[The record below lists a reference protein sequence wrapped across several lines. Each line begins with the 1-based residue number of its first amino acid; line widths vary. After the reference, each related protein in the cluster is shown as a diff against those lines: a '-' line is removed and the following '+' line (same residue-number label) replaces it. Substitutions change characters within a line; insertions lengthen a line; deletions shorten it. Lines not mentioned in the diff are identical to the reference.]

1 MQHSGVR
8 RARGTGDPSYRH
20 RWASL
25 INNNEIA
32 KTLDTSSI
40 IKPDLPAIRLEG
52 VRISRSGQLV
62 LDGFNLEVPAGK
74 VTAIMGPSGSGK
86 TTVLKLIT
94 GQLKPD
100 AGRVYVGDIDVCE
113 LDRGELNDVRRHIG
127 VLLQN
132 GALLTD
138 MTCFDNVALPL
149 REHTRLPENLIEK
162 LVLLKLQA
170 VGLRGA
176 AQMYPQQLSGGMVR
190 RVATARALALDP
202 DLMLYDE
209 PYAGLDPISLAA
221 IGRLIR
227 QINHVVGITSLVITH
242 DVAEVSKFAEYAC
255 IMANGKVV
263 ACGKPDQLAAD
274 GDGDG
279 DGNAV
284 VKQFLNGLPDGPV
297 PFHYPAP
304 DFEQQLIGEE
314 EGE

>member
-1 MQHSGVR
+1 ME
-8 RARGTGDPSYRH
+8 T
-20 RWASL
+20 
-25 INNNEIA
+25 
-32 KTLDTSSI
+32 TSI
-40 IKPDLPAIRLEG
+40 INPELPAIRLEG
-52 VRISRSGQLV
+52 VRMVRSGTLV
-62 LDGFNLEVPAGK
+62 LDDFNLEVPAGR

-100 AGRVYVGDIDVCE
+100 AGRIFVGDIE
-113 LDRGELNDVRRHIG
+113 IGKLGRHELNRVRRHIG

-149 REHTRLPENLIEK
+149 REHTELPENLVEK

-176 AQMYPQQLSGGMVR
+176 AQMYPQQLSGGMNR

-209 PYAGLDPISLAA
+209 PFAGLDPISLAA
-221 IGRLIR
+221 SGRLIR
-227 QINHVVGITSLVITH
+227 QINRVVGITSLVITH
-242 DVAEVSKFAEYAC
+242 DVAEVSKFADYAC
-255 IMANGKVV
+255 IMANGRVI
-263 ACGKPDQLAAD
+263 ACGLPDQLRE
-274 GDGDG
+274 
-279 DGNAV
+279 DGNEMIH
-284 VKQFLNGLPDGPV
+284 QFLEGLPDGPV

-304 DFEQQLIGEE
+304 DLEDQLFNGDNR
-314 EGE
+314 

>member
-1 MQHSGVR
+1 
-8 RARGTGDPSYRH
+8 
-20 RWASL
+20 
-25 INNNEIA
+25 
-32 KTLDTSSI
+32 LDTSSI
-40 IKPDLPAIRLEG
+40 INPDIPAIRLEG
-52 VRISRSGQLV
+52 VHMVRSGQVV
-62 LDGFNLEVPAGK
+62 LDDFNLEVPAGK

-86 TTVLKLIT
+86 TTVLKLVT

-100 AGRVYVGDIDVCE
+100 SGRVFVGDIDVCE
-113 LDRGELNDVRRHIG
+113 LDRGELNNVRRHIG

-149 REHTRLPENLIEK
+149 REHTQLPENLIEK

-176 AQMYPQQLSGGMVR
+176 AEMYPQQLSGGMIR

-209 PYAGLDPISLAA
+209 PFAGLDPISLAA

-227 QINHVVGITSLVITH
+227 QINRVVGITSLVITH
-242 DVAEVSKFAEYAC
+242 DVAEVSKFADYAC
-255 IMANGKVV
+255 IMASGRVV
-263 ACGKPDQLAAD
+263 ACGVPDQLGAD
-274 GDGDG
+274 G
-279 DGNAV
+279 NEIIS
-284 VKQFLNGLPDGPV
+284 QFLEGLPDGPV

-304 DFEQQLIGEE
+304 DIARQLMGEHPNE
-314 EGE
+314 KEHAE

>member
-1 MQHSGVR
+1 
-8 RARGTGDPSYRH
+8 
-20 RWASL
+20 
-25 INNNEIA
+25 
-32 KTLDTSSI
+32 LDTSSI
-40 IKPDLPAIRLEG
+40 IKPDLPAIRLED
-52 VRISRSGQLV
+52 VRIVRSGQLV

-86 TTVLKLIT
+86 TTALKLIT

-100 AGRVYVGDIDVCE
+100 GGRVFVGDIDVCE
-113 LDRGELNDVRRHIG
+113 LDRGDLNAVRRHIG

-149 REHTRLPENLIEK
+149 REHTELPDSLIEK

-176 AQMYPQQLSGGMVR
+176 AQMYPQQLSGGMIR

-209 PYAGLDPISLAA
+209 PFAGLDPISLAA
-221 IGRLIR
+221 VGRLIR
-227 QINHVVGITSLVITH
+227 QINRVVGITSIVITH
-242 DVAEVSKFAEYAC
+242 DVAEVSKFADYAC

-263 ACGKPDQLAAD
+263 ACGVPDQLGSD
-274 GDGDG
+274 D
-279 DGNAV
+279 NEIIR
-284 VKQFLNGLPDGPV
+284 QFLDGLPDGPV

-304 DFEQQLIGEE
+304 DLETQLIGESE
-314 EGE
+314 

>member
-1 MQHSGVR
+1 VR
-8 RARGTGDPSYRH
+8 LNKKNGNTAALET
-20 RWASL
+20 A
-25 INNNEIA
+25 
-32 KTLDTSSI
+32 SI
-40 IKPDLPAIRLEG
+40 INPELPAIRLAG
-52 VRISRSGQLV
+52 VRMVRSGQLV
-62 LDGFNLEVPAGK
+62 LDDFNLEVPAGK

-100 AGRVYVGDIDVCE
+100 LGQIFIGDIDVCE
-113 LDRGELNDVRRHIG
+113 LDRGALNDVRQHIG

-149 REHTRLPENLIEK
+149 REHTELPENLIEK

-209 PYAGLDPISLAA
+209 PFAGLDPISLAA
-221 IGRLIR
+221 TGRLLR
-227 QINHVVGITSLVITH
+227 QINHFVGITSLVITH
-242 DVAEVSKFAEYAC
+242 DVAEVSKFADYAC

-263 ACGKPDQLAAD
+263 ACGIPDQLAAD

-279 DGNAV
+279 DGNEV
-284 VKQFLNGLPDGPV
+284 IKQFLNGLPDGPV

-304 DFEQQLIGEE
+304 DFEKQLLGNGNGE
-314 EGE
+314 

>member
-1 MQHSGVR
+1 MV
-8 RARGTGDPSYRH
+8 
-20 RWASL
+20 
-25 INNNEIA
+25 
-32 KTLDTSSI
+32 
-40 IKPDLPAIRLEG
+40 
-52 VRISRSGQLV
+52 RSGQTV
-62 LDGFNLEVPAGK
+62 LDDFNLEVPAGK

-100 AGRVYVGDIDVCE
+100 DGRVYIGDIDVCE
-113 LDRGELNDVRRHIG
+113 LDRNELNEVRRHVG

-149 REHTRLPENLIEK
+149 REHTELPENLIEK

-190 RVATARALALDP
+190 RVATARALAMDP

-209 PYAGLDPISLAA
+209 PFAGLDPISLAA

-227 QINHVVGITSLVITH
+227 QINRVVGITSLVITH
-242 DVAEVSKFAEYAC
+242 DVGEVSKFADYAC
-255 IMANGKVV
+255 IMASGKVV
-263 ACGKPDQLAAD
+263 ACGVPDQLGAD
-274 GDGDG
+274 G
-279 DGNAV
+279 NEIIH
-284 VKQFLNGLPDGPV
+284 QFLQGLPDGPV

-304 DFEQQLIGEE
+304 DFEQQLLGDGGRE
-314 EGE
+314 

>member
-1 MQHSGVR
+1 MV
-8 RARGTGDPSYRH
+8 
-20 RWASL
+20 
-25 INNNEIA
+25 
-32 KTLDTSSI
+32 
-40 IKPDLPAIRLEG
+40 
-52 VRISRSGQLV
+52 RSGQLV
-62 LDGFNLEVPAGK
+62 LDDFNLDIPANK

-100 AGRVYVGDIDVCE
+100 VGRVFVGDIDVCE

-176 AQMYPQQLSGGMVR
+176 AQMYPQQLSGGMIR

-242 DVAEVSKFAEYAC
+242 DVAEVSKFADYAC
-255 IMANGKVV
+255 IMANGRVV
-263 ACGKPDQLAAD
+263 ACGIPDQL
-274 GDGDG
+274 GS
-279 DGNAV
+279 DGNEIIQ
-284 VKQFLNGLPDGPV
+284 QFLQGLPDGPV
-297 PFHYPAP
+297 PFHYTAP
-304 DFEQQLIGEE
+304 DFEQQLIGREHAE
-314 EGE
+314 